1 MEILISGA
9 LVTLMLEGAKALKR
23 KIHNQETAKAVI
35 LVSGFV
41 LSFLAALFAHTA
53 PRELVEHV
61 AQVWV
66 SAIGI
71 YEVLIKRIIQ
81 PVLDKFVNS

>member
-9 LVTLMLEGAKALKR
+9 LVTLVLEGAKALKR

-35 LVSGFV
+35 LLSGFI
-41 LSFLAALFAHTA
+41 LSLIAAVFAHTA

-71 YEVLIKRIIQ
+71 YEVLVKRIIQ
-81 PVLDKFVNS
+81 PVLDKVINS